1 MLFITLAP
9 LFMIFSYF
17 HPESLFLSNDEK
29 EQNWCLCRQWF
40 AFAVI
45 SFSTGLFL
53 LKINYLAR
61 LNMVLNPGTSKACTN
76 MLAIYL
82 VILIIEMIV
91 INTIQY
97 IVIDAKCTN
106 INGNWMDYG
115 CTASFQEWSYVQ
127 FCLYS
132 IYMYCQF

>member
-1 MLFITLAP
+1 MIVMTLAP

-17 HPESLFLSNDEK
+17 HPESLLSN
-29 EQNWCLCRQWF
+29 NNLCFCRQWF

-45 SFSTGLFL
+45 AFSTGLFL

-61 LNMVLNPGTSKACTN
+61 LNMVLNPGTNKSCTN

-82 VILIIEMIV
+82 IILMIEMIV

-97 IVIDAKCTN
+97 LVINGKCTDN
-106 INGNWMDYG
+106 NGNWMDYG
-115 CTASFQEWSYVQ
+115 CTSGFARWSLV
-127 FCLYS
+127 FN
-132 IYMYCQF
+132 